1 MGFKLEGRLNTTSS
15 WIQIS
20 QGDLPWKN
28 ATNFPRNSVLG
39 VGISSTYNSGDN
51 SKKFTEVSFHTYD
64 FDEYVEYKITWT
76 ATRNPTQL
84 SLQLAEI
91 EVRGFLGEE
100 AGMPTLG
107 YDGEYVPSVV
117 IGSADIKVVGG
128 YSYGAFYD
136 RQAFDLSTHKFEMYR
151 DSLSVTPGSCMLV
164 MIVIS
169 LLPLLSSL
177 ISLCPIIRVG
187 VIVSPTH
194 GWMSVVTGLRVFMAN
209 NNPDADPVKYRIL
222 GSIMSGANVNNIV
235 DDLCWSVSD
244 DGLLLGNAICSI
256 NDPHQKFF
264 MNELGEIRVK
274 SHPGWCLDPT
284 YAIRNSYEFRTAM
297 FVPCFSED
305 PDNTENTG
313 KSSCAQNAISNTNF
327 IHSQHVL
334 SLLMLCFNQLSTNLL
349 QIQSQD
355 S

>member
-1 MGFKLEGRLNTTSS
+1 MSFKLEGRLTTISS

-20 QGDLPWKN
+20 QGDFPWKN
-28 ATNFPRNSVLG
+28 ATDFPRNSVLG
-39 VGISSTYNSGDN
+39 VGISSTYDSGDT

-164 MIVIS
+164 MNVIS
-169 LLPLLSSL
+169 LLLLSSL
-177 ISLCPIIRVG
+177 ISRCPIIRLG

-194 GWMSVVTGLRVFMAN
+194 GWMSVVTGLRIFMAN
-209 NNPDADPVKYRIL
+209 NNPDADPIKYRIS
-222 GSIMSGANVNNIV
+222 GSIMTGANINNIV

-244 DGLLLGNAICSI
+244 DGLLLGNATCRI

-264 MNELGEIRVK
+264 MNEQGEIRVK

-284 YAIRNSYEFRTAM
+284 YAIRNSYESRTAM
-297 FVPCFSED
+297 FAPCFSED

-313 KSSCAQNAISNTNF
+313 KSSYAQNAISNTNF
-327 IHSQHVL
+327 IPSQHVL
-334 SLLMLCFNQLSTNLL
+334 SPLILCFNQLSTNLL
-349 QIQSQD
+349 
-355 S
+355 